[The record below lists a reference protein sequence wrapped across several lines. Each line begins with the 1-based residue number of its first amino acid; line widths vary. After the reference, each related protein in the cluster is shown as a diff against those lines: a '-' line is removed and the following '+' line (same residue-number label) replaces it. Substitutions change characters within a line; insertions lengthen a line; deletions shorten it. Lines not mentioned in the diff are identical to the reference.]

1 MEYML
6 EPPAFNATNTTTT
19 PPVSK
24 LTSAGQATYCTLW
37 RPAPGQPLKVYW
49 DTKTHLGLM
58 VQPPA
63 LLQYLFATFGPEQVR
78 FGTEYVHGTHI
89 FRCHPCLQSDGPVYD
104 WLSIRYKKTGKNKDT
119 DTKPVRLMAVVL
131 RNVTAQCPEPYA
143 LVVQQT
149 TKKTNNDSVL
159 LIEWEW
165 SPEYTT
171 ILPSMI
177 VAPCFVISIKAMKAG
192 DSSKVLEIRQR
203 ESWPLLF
210 TTPVE
215 LPVPNRKS

>member
-1 MEYML
+1 
-6 EPPAFNATNTTTT
+6 
-19 PPVSK
+19 
-24 LTSAGQATYCTLW
+24 
-37 RPAPGQPLKVYW
+37 
-49 DTKTHLGLM
+49 
-58 VQPPA
+58 
-63 LLQYLFATFGPEQVR
+63 
-78 FGTEYVHGTHI
+78 
-89 FRCHPCLQSDGPVYD
+89 
-104 WLSIRYKKTGKNKDT
+104 
-119 DTKPVRLMAVVL
+119 MAVVI
-131 RNVTAQCPEPYA
+131 RNVTAQCPEPYV

-149 TKKTNNDSVL
+149 TKKTNSDSVL